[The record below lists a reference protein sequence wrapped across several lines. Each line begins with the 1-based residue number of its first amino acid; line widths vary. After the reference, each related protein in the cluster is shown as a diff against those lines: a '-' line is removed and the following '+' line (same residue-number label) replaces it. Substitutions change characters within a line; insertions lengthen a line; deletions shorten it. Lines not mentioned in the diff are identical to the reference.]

1 MFYFKKAIAIAVVL
15 GMTVSMTSM
24 AATGTKITSISLK
37 ISSDIEAGS
46 SDSDVE
52 VTASSSKYSVED
64 TEVTNEPDDEWEDGD
79 KPKLKV
85 TLEAEE
91 DYYFPSGFSK
101 SSVSLSGSE
110 GTVSSVSRSGS
121 DSLIVYIT
129 LDKLEDGRSVY
140 DLDVSDLEWDES
152 SGTAYWEACK
162 DANKYEVRLY
172 RGSSAVT
179 SVTTTTSD
187 SYDFSGSIT
196 TSGTYTFKVRGVYN
210 SSNKG
215 SWEESD
221 SWYVSSEEVEDI
233 YSGSSFSSSP
243 TTSTGPGLSNSS
255 GAWLRD
261 QTGWWY
267 CNADKSYTMNNWQY
281 INEEWYYFDE
291 YGYMETGWIL
301 WNSQWYYCEESGV
314 MYVNTITPDGYY
326 VDRNGAWVQ

>member
-1 MFYFKKAIAIAVVL
+1 M
-15 GMTVSMTSM
+15 
-24 AATGTKITSISLK
+24 
-37 ISSDIEAGS
+37 
-46 SDSDVE
+46 
-52 VTASSSKYSVED
+52 
-64 TEVTNEPDDEWEDGD
+64 
-79 KPKLKV
+79 
-85 TLEAEE
+85 
-91 DYYFPSGFSK
+91 
-101 SSVSLSGSE
+101 
-110 GTVSSVSRSGS
+110 
-121 DSLIVYIT
+121 
-129 LDKLEDGRSVY
+129 
-140 DLDVSDLEWDES
+140 
-152 SGTAYWEACK
+152 CK
-162 DANKYEVRLY
+162 RH
-172 RGSSAVT
+172 
-179 SVTTTTSD
+179 
-187 SYDFSGSIT
+187 
-196 TSGTYTFKVRGVYN
+196 TFKVRGVYN

-301 WNSQWYYCEESGV
+301 WNSQWYYCGESGV
-314 MYVNTITPDGYY
+314 MYVNTVTPDGYY